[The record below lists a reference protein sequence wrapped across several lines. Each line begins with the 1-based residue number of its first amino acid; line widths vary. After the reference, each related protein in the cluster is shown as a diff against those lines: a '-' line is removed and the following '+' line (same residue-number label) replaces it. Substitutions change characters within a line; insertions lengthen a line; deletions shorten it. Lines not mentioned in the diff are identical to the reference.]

1 MEQRFSLQDLIR
13 RAGLSANLTRQPC
26 LPPPLEPATTASAED
41 HEKARLILL
50 DQRAKNPE
58 RKDVLKRIFRSSKDK
73 EKAKETEQFS
83 QEELDQALSAVL
95 HDPATSPGLTQAFLH
110 LGAKVNF
117 VETPEKRKRQ
127 NTQADGTLRRRSTV
141 LQQAAT
147 LRKPTFVS
155 LLASSGADQTT
166 LDEGLKAALSANDH
180 ASIQELLRHGA
191 DISKCDFTQ

>member
-1 MEQRFSLQDLIR
+1 MEQRVSLQDLIR
-13 RAGLSANLTRQPC
+13 RVGLSPDLTRQPC
-26 LPPPLEPATTASAED
+26 LPPPLEPAITASAED
-41 HEKARLILL
+41 HEQARLILL

-58 RKDVLKRIFRSSKDK
+58 RKDVLKRIFQSSKDK
-73 EKAKETEQFS
+73 EKARETTQFS
-83 QEELDQALSAVL
+83 QEELDQALSSVL
-95 HDPATSPGLTQAFLH
+95 YDPATSPGLTQAFLH

-117 VETPEKRKRQ
+117 VEIPKKKSRQ
-127 NTQADGTLRRRSTV
+127 TQANGSLRRRSTV

-191 DISKCDFTQ
+191 DISKCACTH